1 LFKQLREREKIDGIK
16 RTVTLDKQYRMHPVL
31 GQFVSDVF
39 YREHGEAFTSGRDS
53 SEFLHGLKRYGGAVA
68 AWAEIPFA
76 KGREYGKHSKR
87 RGVEARWIAE
97 EAKRIMN
104 ERPDFS
110 VGVISFYSA
119 QVDEILM
126 QMEKVGLAEVMEDGT
141 LRIADTW
148 RETRDQSGKLKER
161 LRVGTVDAFQGK
173 EFDIVFLSMT
183 RSNDLSST
191 DQTLARKKFGHLML
205 ENRLCVAMSRQQ
217 RLLVV
222 VGDPEMLRGP
232 TAEETMPGL
241 VQFYK
246 VCGGPHG
253 TKFLA

>member
-1 LFKQLREREKIDGIK
+1 
-16 RTVTLDKQYRMHPVL
+16 
-31 GQFVSDVF
+31 
-39 YREHGEAFTSGRDS
+39 
-53 SEFLHGLKRYGGAVA
+53 VA

-76 KGREYGKHSKR
+76 KGREHGSHSKR
-87 RGVEARWIAE
+87 RSVEARWIAN
-97 EAKRIMN
+97 EAKSIME

-119 QVDEILM
+119 QVDELLM
-126 QMEKVGLAEVMEDGT
+126 QMERVGLAQTTEDGT
-141 LRIADTW
+141 LRIGDAW

-183 RSNDLSST
+183 RSNDLSSK
-191 DQTLARKKFGHLML
+191 DKALVRKKYGHLIL

-232 TAEETMPGL
+232 TAEDTMPGL

-246 VCGGPHG
+246 LCGGPHG
-253 TKFLA
+253 VKFLA